1 MQTEEHFVLY
11 GGKVSGVFKE
21 NKETGYHAYFVTD
34 EENGIVNKRPAGVT
48 TIIGIKDKSAPLVIW
63 STELARDYLLEKYYN
78 GEMSEEIIK
87 YSATI
92 HREKLK
98 TAGDIGSEIHDW
110 CEKYIRNKL
119 GQITEEPKIPT
130 KREVKIGAISFLNWV
145 KEHNVKFIST
155 EKIVYSRKYGYVGK
169 MDIEAI
175 VDDEYSLV
183 DLKSSNGLY
192 NSVKMQTA
200 SYAKADEEE
209 DKPKYKRRW
218 AIRLS
223 KETEK
228 EYIARMEKKGKT
240 NYPPYQVFEAMKF
253 EENEEDNIEK
263 DFEAFLAC
271 KTVYDWNNK
280 TDFYKLNK

>member
-1 MQTEEHFVLY
+1 MTEEQFVLY

-21 NKETGYHAYFVTD
+21 NKETGYHAYFITD
-34 EENGIVNKRPAGVT
+34 EEKGLINKRPAGTT
-48 TIIGIKDKSAPLVIW
+48 TIIGIKDKSVPLVIW
-63 STELARDYLLEKYYN
+63 ATELARDYLLEMFQK
-78 GEMSEEIIK
+78 GEMSEEFIK

-110 CEKYIRNKL
+110 CEKYIRHNL
-119 GQITEEPKIPT
+119 GQIEEEPKIPA
-130 KREVKIGAISFLNWV
+130 KREIKLGAISFLNWV

-155 EKIVYSRKYGYVGK
+155 EKIVYSRKYNFIGK

-175 VDDEYSLV
+175 VDGEYSLV

-192 NSVKMQTA
+192 NSVKMQTSA
-200 SYAKADEEE
+200 YAKADEEE
-209 DKPKYKRRW
+209 DKPKYQRRW

-228 EYIARMEKKGKT
+228 EYLARMEKKGKT
-240 NYPPYQVFEAMKF
+240 DFPAYQVFEAMRF

-263 DFEAFLAC
+263 DFEAFLSC
-271 KTVYDWNNK
+271 KTLYDWDNK
-280 TDFYKLNK
+280 TDFYKNKK